1 MTKHQLNRR
10 DFLKL
15 ANLLPL
21 SIVAPRLLRTFDIR
35 PLDQTGL
42 QNVLIIVFD
51 AWSAYHVSTYGYERE
66 TMPNLTRLAKQA
78 VVYHNHYAG
87 GNFTTPGTASL
98 LTGTLP
104 WTHRAFQ
111 PNGTVIEPYATRNIF
126 GAFQDHYRI
135 AYTHNPWAN
144 KLLEQFSGELDE
156 LVPRLS
162 LFLASYDQYIRRTFK
177 KDEDIAS
184 VSWTRNVNV
193 AEEGYAYSLFFSHI
207 NELIREKNIEGIK
220 KSFPRGIPSIG
231 TAENSF
237 VLEDAINWVGDRLP
251 EIPQPFLGYFH
262 FLPPHGPY
270 RTSQEF
276 YNSFGHDGYQPVDK
290 PEDIFTQKVSKADL
304 LKKRNEYDEFLLYAD
319 REFGKLFEQLKTS
332 GLLENTWVV
341 VTSDHGE
348 MFERGIDGHSV
359 DALYQPVIRVPLM
372 IFEPGRETGADI
384 HIPTSAVDVLPTM
397 LHVTG
402 QEIPAW
408 AEGSVLAPY
417 ADSGPDLN
425 RSVYTVRS
433 NKTEPSAP
441 IKRGSLTVTKG
452 HYKLHYYFGYE
463 ERDVIELVK
472 LYNVDED
479 PEELVDLAS
488 SQQEITTELL
498 KELKIKLDAVN
509 QPYL

>member
-1 MTKHQLNRR
+1 
-10 DFLKL
+10 L
-15 ANLLPL
+15 AGLLPASVL
-21 SIVAPRLLRTFDIR
+21 VPRALRALNIN
-35 PLDQTGL
+35 PLRQSKTD
-42 QNVLIIVFD
+42 NVLVVVFD
-51 AWSAYHVSTYGYERE
+51 AWSAYHLSTYGYQRE
-66 TMPNLTRLAKQA
+66 TMPNLVRLAKRA

-104 WTHRAFQ
+104 WTHRALQ
-111 PNGTVIEPYATRNIF
+111 PNGTVATPLVSHNF
-126 GAFQDHYRI
+126 FHAFQSHYRI

-144 KLLEQFSGELDE
+144 KLLEQFSDGIDE

-162 LFLASYDQYIRRTFK
+162 LFLESYDQYIRGTFK

-184 VSWTRNVNV
+184 TAWTRNVDI
-193 AEEGYAYSLFFSHI
+193 AEQGYAYSLFFSHI
-207 NELIREKNIEGIK
+207 NEAIRKKNIENIEK
-220 KSFPRGIPSIG
+220 EFPRGIPSIG

-237 VLEDAINWVGDRLP
+237 VLEDAIKWVGNRLA

-276 YNSFGHDGYQPVDK
+276 YNDFSQDGYKPVDK
-290 PEDIFTQKVSKADL
+290 PEDIFTQNISKAEL
-304 LKKRNEYDEFLLYAD
+304 MRKRNAYDEFLLYAD
-319 REFGKLFEQLKTS
+319 REFSKLFDKLETS
-332 GLLENTWVV
+332 GLLNNTWVI

-359 DALYQPVIRVPLM
+359 DALYQPVIQVPLM
-372 IFEPGRETGADI
+372 IFEPGRENGMDI
-384 HIPTSAVDVLPTM
+384 HIPTSAIDILPTM

-402 QEIPAW
+402 QETPDW
-408 AEGSVLAPY
+408 AEGDILPPY
-417 ADSGPDLN
+417 TATSPVVN

-433 NKTEPSAP
+433 NKTDQSDP
-441 IKRGSLTVTKG
+441 IERGSLTLTKG

-463 ERDVIELVK
+463 ERGVTELIK

-479 PEELVDLAS
+479 PEELADLAS
-488 SQQEITTELL
+488 SQQDITTELFN
-498 KELKIKLDAVN
+498 ELKQKLDSVN